1 MMLIG
6 ACPALSSGDAF
17 LSTLLRHIDCQGQTI
32 GAAGYQVLADPG
44 SPLALVLTALLTIF
58 VALFGLRMM
67 LGETPTLLD
76 GVMAVAKVG
85 VVLVIA
91 TSWPAYRTVVY
102 DVIVHGPAQL
112 SAAIGGSVGLPGA
125 EGDLIG
131 RLQATDVTLNRL
143 IDLGTGRHDVTALTP
158 PDRNAPGDPP
168 QRTPIADD
176 PAFGAARVV
185 FLSSTVA
192 AFAVV
197 RLTAGILLALA
208 PLFAGLLLF
217 GVTRG
222 IVVGWAR
229 ALVFAMV
236 ASIAVTVLLGVEL
249 ALLEPWL
256 AQVLSLR
263 QANVVTAAAPVELLI
278 LCLGFA
284 LALAGSLAVILR
296 LAFTASLSFDH
307 RPAAEAVRLQ
317 SSSEPVPAPWRQP
330 EPDRPAPRA
339 LAVAEALFAS
349 QRRERAE
356 QTRTSFRS
364 SAGALPGRAG
374 APATVDDFTI
384 PALGQTSR
392 RTRPRKSLGAALR
405 DRRS

>member
-1 MMLIG
+1 MAI
-6 ACPALSSGDAF
+6 CPALSTGDAF
-17 LSTLLRHIDCQGQTI
+17 LSALLRHIDCQGRTI

-67 LGETPTLLD
+67 FGEAPTLRD

-85 VVLVIA
+85 VALAIA

-102 DVIVHGPAQL
+102 DVIVDGPAQL
-112 SAAIGGSVGLPGA
+112 SAAIGDSAGLPGA

-131 RLQATDVTLNRL
+131 RLQAADVTISRL
-143 IDLGTGRHDVTALTP
+143 INRGTGRNDVAALSP
-158 PDRNAPGDPP
+158 PGENAPGEPP

-176 PAFGAARVV
+176 PAFGTARIV

-197 RLTAGILLALA
+197 RLTAGVLLALA

-217 GVTRG
+217 GLTRG
-222 IVVGWAR
+222 LVIGWAR
-229 ALVFAMV
+229 ALAFALL
-236 ASIAVTVLLGVEL
+236 ASTAATILLGVEL

-263 QANVVTAAAPVELLI
+263 QVKTVTAAAPVELLI

-296 LAFTASLSFDH
+296 LAFAVDLSFGR
-307 RPAAEAVRLQ
+307 RPAIVAPPPLPA
-317 SSSEPVPAPWRQP
+317 SSEPIPTPSQRP
-330 EPDRPAPRA
+330 EAERPAPRA
-339 LAVAEALFAS
+339 FAVADALFAS
-349 QRRERAE
+349 QRREQAYQA
-356 QTRTSFRS
+356 QTSSRS
-364 SAGALPGRAG
+364 SAGVQPGRAG
-374 APATVDDFTI
+374 ASATVDDFTI
-384 PALGQTSR
+384 PALGQTLR

>member
-1 MMLIG
+1 M
-6 ACPALSSGDAF
+6 ATCPALATGDTF

-32 GAAGYQVLADPG
+32 GAAGYQAMADPG

-58 VALFGLRMM
+58 VAIFGLRMM
-67 LGETPTLLD
+67 LGGTPTLRD

-85 VVLVIA
+85 VVLTIA

-102 DVIVHGPAQL
+102 DVIVQGPAQL
-112 SAAIGGSVGLPGA
+112 SAIIGGSARLPGA
-125 EGDLIG
+125 DGNLVG
-131 RLQATDVTLNRL
+131 RMQAADVSISRL
-143 IDLGTGRHDVTALTP
+143 INLGTGRNDVTALTP
-158 PDRNAPGDPP
+158 PGANIQGEPP

-208 PLFAGLLLF
+208 PLVAGLLLF
-217 GVTRG
+217 GMTRG

-229 ALVFAMV
+229 ALVFVMLSSTV
-236 ASIAVTVLLGVEL
+236 VTILLGVQL
-249 ALLEPWL
+249 ALFEPWL

-263 QANVVTAAAPVELLI
+263 QARMITAAAPVELLI
-278 LCLGFA
+278 MCLAFA
-284 LALAGSLAVILR
+284 LALAGSLALIMA
-296 LAFTASLSFDH
+296 LAFAVNIPFVRSTA
-307 RPAAEAVRLQ
+307 AAAT
-317 SSSEPVPAPWRQP
+317 SIPSSEPVPAPSTSP
-330 EPDRPAPRA
+330 EAERPAPRA
-339 LAVAEALFAS
+339 LAVADALAAS
-349 QRRERAE
+349 LRREQSY
-356 QTRTSFRS
+356 QTQTASPLT
-364 SAGALPGRAG
+364 AGAEPGRARTPDVTG
-374 APATVDDFTI
+374 DFTV
-384 PALGQTSR
+384 PALGQSLR

>member
-1 MMLIG
+1 M
-6 ACPALSSGDAF
+6 ATCPALSTGDAF
-17 LSTLLRHIDCQGQTI
+17 LSALLRHIDCQGRTI
-32 GAAGYQVLADPG
+32 GAAGYQALADPG
-44 SPLALVLTALLTIF
+44 SPLALALTALLTIF

-67 LGETPTLLD
+67 FGEAPTLRD
-76 GVMAVAKVG
+76 GVMAVAKIG
-85 VVLVIA
+85 VVLAIA

-102 DVIVHGPAQL
+102 DVIVDGPEQL
-112 SAAIGGSVGLPGA
+112 SAAIGGSAGLPGA

-131 RLQATDVTLNRL
+131 RLQAADVTISRL
-143 IDLGTGRHDVTALTP
+143 INRGTGRSDVTALSP
-158 PDRNAPGDPP
+158 PGGNAPGEPP

-176 PAFGAARVV
+176 LAFGTARVV

-197 RLTAGILLALA
+197 RLTAGVLLALA

-217 GVTRG
+217 GLTRG
-222 IVVGWAR
+222 LVVGWAR
-229 ALVFAMV
+229 ALVFALL
-236 ASIAVTVLLGVEL
+236 ASTAVTILLGVEL

-256 AQVLSLR
+256 AQVISLR
-263 QANVVTAAAPVELLI
+263 QGKMITAAAPVELLI

-296 LAFTASLSFDH
+296 LAFAVDLSFGR
-307 RPAAEAVRLQ
+307 RPTIVASSPLP
-317 SSSEPVPAPWRQP
+317 SSEPIPTPSQRP
-330 EPDRPAPRA
+330 EAERPAPRA

-349 QRRERAE
+349 QRREQAYQA
-356 QTRTSFRS
+356 QTSSRS
-364 SAGALPGRAG
+364 SAGVQPGRAG
-374 APATVDDFTI
+374 ASATVDDFTI
-384 PALGQTSR
+384 PALGQTLR

>member
-1 MMLIG
+1 MMIIG
-6 ACPALSSGDAF
+6 TCPALSSGDAF

-44 SPLALVLTALLTIF
+44 SPLALVVTALLTIF

-67 LGETPTLLD
+67 FGETPTLRD
-76 GVMAVAKVG
+76 GVMSVVKIG

-91 TSWPAYRTVVY
+91 TSWPAYRTVAY
-102 DVIVHGPAQL
+102 DVVVQGPAQL
-112 SAAIGGSVGLPGA
+112 SAAIGRSVGLPGA

-131 RLQATDVTLNRL
+131 RLQAADVTLSRL
-143 IDLGTGRHDVTALTP
+143 IDLGTGRSDVTALTP
-158 PDRNAPGDPP
+158 SGGRDSGEPP

-176 PAFGAARVV
+176 PAYGGARVV

-217 GVTRG
+217 GLTRG
-222 IVVGWAR
+222 LVIGWGR
-229 ALVFAMV
+229 ALVFALL

-263 QANVVTAAAPVELLI
+263 QANVVAASAPVELLI

-284 LALAGSLAVILR
+284 CALAGSLAVILR
-296 LAFTASLSFDH
+296 LAFTVSLSFGQ
-307 RPAAEAVRLQ
+307 RSAIEVAGPKFA
-317 SSSEPVPAPWRQP
+317 SEPIPAPWRQP
-330 EPDRPAPRA
+330 EIARPAPRA

-349 QRRERAE
+349 QRRALAD
-356 QTRTSFRS
+356 QTRTSSRS
-364 SAGALPGRAG
+364 SPGAPPGRAG
-374 APATVDDFTI
+374 APATLEDFTL
-384 PALGQTSR
+384 PAMGQNLH